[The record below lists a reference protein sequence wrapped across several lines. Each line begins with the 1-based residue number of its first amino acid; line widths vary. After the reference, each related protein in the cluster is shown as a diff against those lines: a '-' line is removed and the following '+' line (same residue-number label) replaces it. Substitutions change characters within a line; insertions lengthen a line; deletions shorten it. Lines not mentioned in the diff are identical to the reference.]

1 MSRTAARR
9 YTYADLQ
16 QFPEGEGKRYEIID
30 GELFVTPSPNRAH
43 QRVVLRLATALH
55 TFAEA
60 HNAGEV
66 YVAPFDVLFNDIN
79 VVIPDVL
86 FVSTARLASIEH
98 NGVHGAPDL
107 VIEVLS
113 PGTRRRDLTRKR
125 SLYEDRGVNEYWL
138 VDADARTVTILRRA
152 GEQFMEGRIL
162 RADTGDG
169 ITTPLLAGFSLDLQ
183 TLFR

>member
-16 QFPEGEGKRYEIID
+16 QFPEGEGNRYEIID

-43 QRVVLRLATALH
+43 QRLVLCLARALDE
-55 TFAEA
+55 FAEA
-60 HNAGEV
+60 HGAGEV

-138 VDADARTVTILRRA
+138 VDAHARTVTVLRRA
-152 GEQFMEGRIL
+152 GTQFAEASAFC
-162 RADTGDG
+162 ADTGDVL
-169 ITTPLLAGFSLDLQ
+169 TTPLLTGFSLSLQ
-183 TLFR
+183 QLFR

>member
-1 MSRTAARR
+1 MWHWSFGIRFYST
-9 YTYADLQ
+9 
-16 QFPEGEGKRYEIID
+16 
-30 GELFVTPSPNRAH
+30 
-43 QRVVLRLATALH
+43 
-55 TFAEA
+55 
-60 HNAGEV
+60 
-66 YVAPFDVLFNDIN
+66 APFDVLFNDLN

-86 FVSTARLASIEH
+86 FVSAARLASIED

-138 VDADARTVTILRRA
+138 VDSEARTVTILRRD
-152 GEQFMEGRIL
+152 GERFAEPAVLRGDARDIL
-162 RADTGDG
+162 A
-169 ITTPLLAGFSLDLQ
+169 TPLLAGFSLDLQ